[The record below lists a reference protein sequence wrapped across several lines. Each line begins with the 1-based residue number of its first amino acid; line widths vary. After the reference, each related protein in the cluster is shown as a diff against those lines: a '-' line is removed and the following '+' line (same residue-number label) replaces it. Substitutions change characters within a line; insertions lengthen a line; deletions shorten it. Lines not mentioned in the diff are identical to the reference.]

1 MTVKEVVI
9 DALATKPCRALL
21 TLLENNRIGTIAL
34 NQVSYPRCVFK
45 SFEEGCRAAK
55 RVSYAGHD
63 HPDYLRFQAG
73 LARNGSPEGG
83 HDPPASLGFEGG
95 LAKKSLFFFLFFGKG
110 VRFCPFQI

>member
-21 TLLENNRIGTIAL
+21 TLSENNRIGTIAL

-45 SFEEGCRAAK
+45 SFEEGWRAAK

-73 LARNGSPEGG
+73 SAGKMRT
-83 HDPPASLGFEGG
+83 
-95 LAKKSLFFFLFFGKG
+95 FFL
-110 VRFCPFQI
+110 VYWNAVHVCHCPILEDLCCSLHGA

>member
-45 SFEEGCRAAK
+45 SFEEGWRAAK
-55 RVSYAGHD
+55 RVSYAGRD
-63 HPDYLRFQAG
+63 HPDYLRFQLDWLERCVLSFSFTG
-73 LARNGSPEGG
+73 M
-83 HDPPASLGFEGG
+83 
-95 LAKKSLFFFLFFGKG
+95 
-110 VRFCPFQI
+110 RFTFVTVQY